1 MDRSAWTW
9 TRFDAIDYV
18 WNIDSMAKN
27 VYNQRVPNHELIRDL
42 CSSCFELP
50 NMLYQLWDHETVAAL
65 MAENNTFRKH
75 HKKVARENEQLEK
88 MVEDQTEQ
96 LIEISAQ
103 LSEAAVQLAETTVQL
118 REANLK
124 IGQLRLWVYLLYQV
138 LRSE

>member
-18 WNIDSMAKN
+18 WKIDSMAKN
-27 VYNQRVPNHELIRDL
+27 VYHQRVPNHELIQDL

-50 NMLYQLWDHETVAAL
+50 NMLHQLWDQETVAAL
-65 MAENNTFRKH
+65 MSENNTFRKQ
-75 HKKVARENEQLEK
+75 HKKISGENEQLAK
-88 MVEDQTEQ
+88 QLGEQ
-96 LIEISAQ
+96 LGQSSAQ
-103 LSEAAVQLAETTVQL
+103 LTEAAVHLAVTKVQL

-124 IGQLRLWVYLLYQV
+124 IGQLRLWMYIILYQG